1 MKNLF
6 IFLLIFSSVS
16 IYSQKKII
24 NIYNKNFL
32 EANEVDIFI
41 KYFVFKNKKIK
52 DLTVNFYNEGNEN
65 TSYTR
70 MKGKRLLKVNVLPIN
85 CATLLTNAKE
95 FKGKNAVYFYNNT
108 WPNIDDIREYD
119 FGSLKKIESISKNN
133 LKILSDKLTEY
144 VKSNNQSNYSH
155 IFLSNISWKS
165 DLNTSLENNKLV
177 KISKFKDGKD
187 IKDQTIISFEPEDM
201 TNNFTQKRLSSTS
214 LEIKLNDDLN
224 ITKETTVKINIH
236 YSDKEEC
243 DLDTNLLIKIKP
255 TNDQIF
261 TNELLMKTAPILIFP
276 NCQEKEFADL
286 KINGKCLYERI
297 NNDAIQGEFY
307 RVYSS
312 NYIRGKFSLLI
323 KNATE
328 TIIYSI
334 EGKNSKT
341 KVWEL
346 INNSES
352 TNTIPQKNQLKSFEI
367 NVNTEKKWD
376 IFRVKVANFSNQ
388 TKSPFSDPVQISFS
402 FCLPSGEDSD
412 H

>member
-1 MKNLF
+1 MKNVL
-6 IFLLIFSSVS
+6 IFLLIFSCVS

-65 TSYTR
+65 TSYTK

-85 CATLLTNAKE
+85 CATLLTNARE
-95 FKGKNAVYFYNNT
+95 FEGKNAVYFYNNT
-108 WPNIDDIREYD
+108 WPNIDDIEENK

-133 LKILSDKLTEY
+133 LKILSDRLTEY
-144 VKSNNQSNYSH
+144 VKGNNQSNYSH
-155 IFLSNISWKS
+155 IFLSNIVWKS
-165 DLNTSLENNKLV
+165 DLKTSLENDKLV

-187 IKDQTIISFEPEDM
+187 IKEQTTISFEPEDM
-201 TNNFTQKRLSSTS
+201 TNNFTLKRLSSTT
-214 LEIKLNDDLN
+214 LEIKLNDELN
-224 ITKETTVKINIH
+224 VTKETQVKIKIQ
-236 YSDKEEC
+236 YSDKDEC
-243 DLDTNLLIKIKP
+243 DFDTNVIIKIKP

-261 TNELLMKTAPILIFP
+261 TNDLLMKTAPILFFP

-286 KINGKCLYERI
+286 KIEGKCLYENI
-297 NNDAIQGEFY
+297 NNDAKQGEFY
-307 RVYSS
+307 RVYSANGMS
-312 NYIRGKFSLLI
+312 GLFTLFI

-328 TIIYSI
+328 TISYSI

-346 INNSES
+346 INQSES
-352 TNTIPQKNQLKSFEI
+352 TNTIPHNNQLKSFEI
-367 NVNTEKKWD
+367 NVKTENKWD

-402 FCLPSGEDSD
+402 LCKPSGEDFD